1 MARSLVLIV
10 SIFALLSTQV
20 EAAVLRVEGVA
31 SVDGG
36 SGFVPAVNNMQLK
49 PGDRVRA
56 KKGCVL
62 VVYDSGHLS
71 KLCDGQMAVVVS
83 DVPQQPQP
91 RPEPQ
96 LVPACGGCA
105 PPDVTGDAAW
115 LLVPALA
122 VGIGVAVALSG
133 NSSTSSPASP

>member
-1 MARSLVLIV
+1 MIV

-62 VVYDSGHLS
+62 VVYDGGNLS

-83 DVPQQPQP
+83 EVPQNRNRDRNRNRS
-91 RPEPQ
+91 RP
-96 LVPACGGCA
+96 AA
-105 PPDVTGDAAW
+105 DVHRQM
-115 LLVPALA
+115 
-122 VGIGVAVALSG
+122 
-133 NSSTSSPASP
+133 

>member
-62 VVYDSGHLS
+62 VVYDGGNLS

-83 DVPQQPQP
+83 EVPQQP
-91 RPEPQ
+91 RSEPQ
-96 LVPACGGCA
+96 PVPACGGCA

-122 VGIGVAVALSG
+122 VGIGVAVALSS

>member
-62 VVYDSGHLS
+62 VVYDGGNLS

-83 DVPQQPQP
+83 EVPQQP
-91 RPEPQ
+91 RSEPQ
-96 LVPACGGCA
+96 PVPACGGCA